1 MSARTTLALGIALWM
16 LVPTAGADEPASAAS
31 ESLQTP
37 VPADVSDRGLQP
49 RMTLAGDAQR
59 VYVPSTAST
68 SEAPLSK
75 SVPANGDLDLD
86 LDLSQHLAL
95 NLRPASL
102 HSPSQAGRSVG
113 YGDIVLS
120 VPLSDSIDLRTG
132 VRVDYDSSPG
142 SETLDAEATPTIG
155 VGFEF

>member
-1 MSARTTLALGIALWM
+1 MSARTTLALGLALWM
-16 LVPTAGADEPASAAS
+16 LVPAAGADEPASAAA
-31 ESLQTP
+31 ESLQTT

-49 RMTLAGDAQR
+49 RMALAGDAQR
-59 VYVPSTAST
+59 VYFPSTVNT
-68 SEAPLSK
+68 SAAPLAK
-75 SVPANGDLDLD
+75 PVPANDD

-95 NLRPASL
+95 NLRPSPL
-102 HSPSQAGRSVG
+102 RSPSEVGRSLG

-120 VPLSDSIDLRTG
+120 VPLSDSMDLRTG
-132 VRVDYDSSPG
+132 VRVAYDSSPG

>member
-16 LVPTAGADEPASAAS
+16 LVPAAGADEPASAAS

-37 VPADVSDRGLQP
+37 VPIDVSDRGLQP
-49 RMTLAGDAQR
+49 RMALAGDAQR

-86 LDLSQHLAL
+86 LSQHLAL
-95 NLRPASL
+95 NLRPAPL
-102 HSPSQAGRSVG
+102 RSPSQAGRSVG

-132 VRVDYDSSPG
+132 VRVAYDSSPG
-142 SETLDAEATPTIG
+142 SEALDAEATPTIG